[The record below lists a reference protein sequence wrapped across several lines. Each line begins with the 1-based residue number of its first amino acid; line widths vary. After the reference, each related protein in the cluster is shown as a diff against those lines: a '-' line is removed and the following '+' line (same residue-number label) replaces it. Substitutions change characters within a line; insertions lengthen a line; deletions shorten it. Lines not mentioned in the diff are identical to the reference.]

1 LELIG
6 IDRLTLSGFGFQAE
20 VAYRCQQA
28 GMDVIEQPYVFMER
42 TAGKSKMSLGI
53 VVEAFFALSWMR
65 IRG

>member
-1 LELIG
+1 
-6 IDRLTLSGFGFQAE
+6 
-20 VAYRCQQA
+20 
-28 GMDVIEQPYVFMER
+28 MDVIEQPYVYMER